1 MGNRD
6 SGFGWQPTFFPGQ
19 NEYIRSQMGGFMG
32 QQRLTPEQMARI
44 NPNDMVNSIG
54 QITGRPFNPNDWSR

>member
-32 QQRLTPEQMARI
+32 QQRLSPDQMSRI
-44 NPNDMVNSIG
+44 NWNDAVNSIG